1 MFLRSAMEVKREMSM
16 LQLESDNMM
25 FMSEMDSTSKERC
38 LNALVRLA
46 GQDSMAW
53 FHLIDHEI

>member
-1 MFLRSAMEVKREMSM
+1 MEVKREMSM